1 MEMLR
6 ANRNKLCEQTYR
18 TKYKLK
24 PTFCELLKIHLIAT
38 RCVFGQLA
46 SVPVPNYATTA
57 TRRTKVT
64 IKYIFDLG

>member
-6 ANRNKLCEQTYR
+6 ENSKNLCEQTYR

-38 RCVFGQLA
+38 RCVFWSIGFGPSSKLCYN
-46 SVPVPNYATTA
+46 SDEKN
-57 TRRTKVT
+57 
-64 IKYIFDLG
+64 